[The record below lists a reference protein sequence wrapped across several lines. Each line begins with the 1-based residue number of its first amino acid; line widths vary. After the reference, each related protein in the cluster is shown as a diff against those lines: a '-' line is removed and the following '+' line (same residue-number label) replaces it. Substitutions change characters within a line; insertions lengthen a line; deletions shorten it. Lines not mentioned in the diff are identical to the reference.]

1 MSNRHLR
8 PNRATGK
15 LLLLPLEPTVPAA
28 YLISGSGNPMEPV
41 LPSGHHER
49 IPRKSTERRGGRQ
62 ITVKDAGPL
71 TFGKMEVRGWLGA
84 QDIDGEKSLGFTSK
98 SKGGG
103 LGNG

>member
-8 PNRATGK
+8 PNRATDK

-28 YLISGSGNPMEPV
+28 YLISGNGNPMEPV
-41 LPSGHHER
+41 PPSGHHER
-49 IPRKSTERRGGRQ
+49 IPRKSTESKGGRQ

-84 QDIDGEKSLGFTSK
+84 QGTKT
-98 SKGGG
+98 
-103 LGNG
+103 